1 MVTGRFSS
9 ARRRSGTRSCAVES
23 GKLTVRSVL
32 RGEQREC
39 SARILRTRSRTT
51 MNLQTRKRCWLAA
64 LTMALSVVQSL
75 PVEAGIVP
83 WMWDTVFGPVGSIR
97 ARRCGVGYGPRAQ
110 CNFGPSMCSPCGG
123 GGCSPCS
130 SGMCGTGYGYAGM
143 GGGCATGQCGVN
155 FSPDMTPGNLAPQ
168 VEPNIPRA
176 NPAPK
181 PPDTRPTYREDE
193 NLPPRP
199 GNSGSSID
207 NNLGGS
213 DEHPLDG
220 TGDSAIENKNR
231 NPVRPSPLD
240 RLKEEGNLKFPP
252 MEDALGNVTWSTQS
266 ELSRQGGRELKTRS
280 VEVTRR
286 AAYPNSKWE
295 VISNR
300 AEVAKK

>member
-1 MVTGRFSS
+1 
-9 ARRRSGTRSCAVES
+9 
-23 GKLTVRSVL
+23 
-32 RGEQREC
+32 
-39 SARILRTRSRTT
+39 

-168 VEPNIPRA
+168 VDPNIPRA
-176 NPAPK
+176 NPAPMN
-181 PPDTRPTYREDE
+181 PPANNPQVTPNTRTRPTFDE
-193 NLPPRP
+193 NESLTRP
-199 GNSGSSID
+199 MGTTGTSGSSIN
-207 NNLGGS
+207 NNLGTEP
-213 DEHPLDG
+213 DEHPASG
-220 TGDSAIENKNR
+220 AGDSAIGTEKKAPAR
-231 NPVRPSPLD
+231 VRPNSIF
-240 RLKEEGNLKFPP
+240 EEESNLKFPP